1 MATATSTREDVSPA
15 EVQRLIEE
23 LEQKNA
29 LLKALDQARA
39 MLSPLL
45 KFFGADVGKS
55 EKQTESTVPL
65 EEEAELTK
73 LALKSLQDLKGEQK
87 RREDALK
94 QSREALK
101 DITERQVQTK
111 TAQRVLTGLQ
121 DIEVA
126 AKPAASLA
134 KSLEGTEVSFQKNI
148 TDIQKSSDEI
158 KENLYNQFRTPLVDW
173 IPGIDRIPLVNTFSK
188 SGAQKRAN
196 QVFETLSEKLAKGDS
211 REDIQKYINKNIGS
225 NGNARFRELAYKGAM
240 NYAQTVQ
247 KIQGLIQDDPARLR
261 EFKDFLRNPSLENAQ
276 TLREE
281 SRNLQKQ
288 YKDLADGKDLQGLMD
303 LEKEKLPPHERTLT
317 NTLRPLQKLAKE
329 TDNAAQAGLPLS
341 DETRELVELLAD
353 GRFKDVGE
361 KLSQP
366 AYKDALEK
374 DQQTLDALMKTQE
387 KNRAEKQQDVSQ
399 TENAV
404 YNFRNAAS
412 NFASTVAKFFGGN
425 TSSDFRMTGDPEKL
439 REELE
444 KANDIMGMDRKSDF
458 TLALGQRM
466 GEFGNTLKTQLPGAV
481 NDFVRGTQENL
492 GNAMNDAKEFAAYH
506 LKQALKHTGR

>member
-1 MATATSTREDVSPA
+1 MATATPTREDVSPA
-15 EVQRLIEE
+15 EVKLLIEE

-55 EKQTESTVPL
+55 EEQTESTVPL
-65 EEEAELTK
+65 GEETDLTK
-73 LALKSLQDLKGEQK
+73 RAVDQLKALKDEQK
-87 RREDALK
+87 QREDALK
-94 QSREALK
+94 RSREALRE
-101 DITERQVQTK
+101 ITEKRDQTN
-111 TAQRVLTGLQ
+111 TAQRVLTELQ
-121 DIEVA
+121 DIKLA

-148 TDIQKSSDEI
+148 GKIQQSSDEI
-158 KENLYNQFRTPLVDW
+158 KENLYNQFRNRWVDW
-173 IPGIDRIPLVNTFSK
+173 IPGIDSIPLVNTFSK

-211 REDIQKYINKNIGS
+211 RQDIQKYINKNIGS
-225 NGNARFRELAYKGAM
+225 NGNAHFRELAYKGAM

-247 KIQGLIQDDPARLR
+247 KTQGLIQDDPARLR

-281 SRNLQKQ
+281 SQNLQKQ

-303 LEKEKLPPHERTLT
+303 LEKKKLPPHERTLT
-317 NTLRPLQKLAKE
+317 NTLRPLQKLAA
-329 TDNAAQAGLPLS
+329 DNQDAIRGLPL
-341 DETRELVELLAD
+341 EGKTKELVQLLAD
-353 GRFKDVGE
+353 GNLRDVGE
-361 KLSQP
+361 KLSQQ
-366 AYKDALEK
+366 AYKDALRD
-374 DQQTLDALMKTQE
+374 DQVALKTFMQKQE
-387 KNRAEKQQDVSQ
+387 KERAEKQKEVSQ

-412 NFASTVAKFFGGN
+412 NFASTVAKFFNGN
-425 TSSDFRMTGDPEKL
+425 TSSDFRMTGDSEKL

-481 NDFVRGTQENL
+481 NNLVRGTQENF
-492 GNAMNDAKEFAAYH
+492 GGVVDAARETVGHYFA
-506 LKQALKHTGR
+506 QVRNNMGR